1 MTRRSITLALSIALA
16 STIAG
21 AAPAAAARPFR
32 DGDAYTVRFFD
43 DFIFDLCGIET
54 MTTLT
59 ERWTF
64 TDFGDGR
71 MRLHVTRTFVP
82 DDPRIP
88 IEKGAGSRF
97 IQPDGT
103 EIVVGTPLL
112 LFDPDGGVQALDAG
126 RVVFGD
132 EITSHG
138 RQDLSIED
146 LEGDLSA
153 YYCP

>member
-1 MTRRSITLALSIALA
+1 MTRRSIAIALSIALA
-16 STIAG
+16 STVLAAG
-21 AAPAAAARPFR
+21 PVAADRPYR
-32 DGDAYTVRFFD
+32 DGDAYTVTFFD
-43 DFIFDLCGIET
+43 DFIFELCGIET

-64 TDFGDGR
+64 TDYGGGR
-71 MRLHVTRTFVP
+71 MRLHVVRTFVP

-97 IQPDGT
+97 IEPDGT

-132 EITSHG
+132 DISAHG

-146 LEGDLSA
+146 LEGDLSS